1 MPAPLSVIPSKKPSV
16 EFSAP
21 SHHGSQQLLGIFA
34 LPGLLFV
41 PLTLA
46 WLSPCPGTLKGPSNS
61 YSQPCFL
68 PSPRRPSLAG
78 PRVTHPELG
87 QAAPTTMLPGLHK
100 GLLPPSQPGVL
111 PGLLLCSAC
120 LYYLFC
126 LATPSRRP

>member
-1 MPAPLSVIPSKKPSV
+1 MPAPLSVIPSKNPSV

-78 PRVTHPELG
+78 PRVIRPEMG
-87 QAAPTTMLPGLHK
+87 QAAPTTRLPGLPE
-100 GLLPPSQPGVL
+100 GFLPPLQPGDL
-111 PGLLLCSAC
+111 PGLLPCSAC
-120 LYYLFC
+120 LDYPFC
-126 LATPSRRP
+126 LASPNRRP